1 MATEADLR
9 YLIEVNDRDLKEAKK
24 NLDTLH
30 RALGKDTVQA
40 SSKGASGLAK
50 FDSAGKKTGKTL
62 GLLGKASKIAVVG
75 LGALAIGAAG
85 AGAKVV
91 GLASDA
97 AEVDSKMNVV
107 FGRNLPKL
115 KKDLDAFSAATGTS
129 RYELRQQ
136 AADMG
141 ALLKPLVGGSKGAA
155 DMSSQFVKLA
165 TDLGSFNNVPTAE
178 ALGAIR
184 SGLIGEAEPLRRFGV
199 LLSAGAVEAE
209 AYARGIAKQGAEL
222 TEQQKVM
229 ARASLIMK
237 QTTLAQGDATR
248 TADGMANQMKRLRA
262 NVTDAATSIGVALIP
277 YALKAV
283 QAFNQHWPTIQR
295 VAGQVFQAIKT
306 GWERYAKPAIS
317 AIATATQFLVG
328 QAQKHWPAIRHAAE
342 VVVKWYKTNL
352 EPTITS
358 VVNTISRLWD
368 RFGGQITAVAKAAFG
383 IMTTIIGG
391 ALRTAKAVID
401 TFLAVLRG
409 DWGKAW
415 EGIKTIVSTVLAT
428 LGSVAR
434 QALTKL
440 LPAMLGLGRDIMGGI
455 ASGLR
460 DAGARLVRAAVE
472 ELAESIP
479 GWARKILGISS
490 PSLVMALRVG
500 VPVSEGVAK
509 GILSGKVKVTDAM
522 EALVAAAVDRAQG
535 TLQSRLGRFQA
546 FAGQAFNMRQGGA
559 QTATEKKIAGL
570 ESGREKARLERAVKD
585 AATNL
590 ERVRKDAEA
599 TPEDV
604 AAAQEALNDAKY
616 DVLMAGLQK
625 QAQAERANLEQR
637 QFVEQLNFDRRMAGL
652 QAYLESGH
660 ATTKG
665 ATERITDLLADFN
678 ITVGDMGEL
687 AGKLFAQGLRAS
699 IPGVVDASK
708 AMTDAAR
715 NQQVVAKGAA
725 NAEQRAAAAKAA
737 AAKAKK
743 KSGDPG
749 GTAAAAISGLGGGS
763 DLVSLGRALQGQ
775 GFQVWEHPA
784 FGGVNGRHSPNSYHY
799 RGRAIDVNWPGG
811 GATELAKLQGVVGA
825 ISGRGWAELLL
836 EDAGKQ
842 NQHLHVALERGG
854 ILPGAMLGDRGA
866 AGRRR
871 EAVLPLDSRYGQQQL
886 ADALAAALERA
897 GASAPLVNVE
907 HMSVRD
913 DGDVGRV
920 ASAVNRA
927 WGIR

>member
-24 NLDTLH
+24 NLDTLN
-30 RALGKDTVQA
+30 RALGKDTVKA
-40 SSKGASGLAK
+40 SDQGAKGLGR
-50 FDSAGKKTGKTL
+50 FDAAGQKTGKTL
-62 GLLGKASKIAVVG
+62 GVLGKVGKLAAVG
-75 LGALAIGAAG
+75 LAGLAIGAAG
-85 AGAKVV
+85 AGAKMV

-97 AEVDSKMNVV
+97 AEVDSKMQVV
-107 FGRNLPKL
+107 FGKNLPRL

-141 ALLKPLVGGSKGAA
+141 ALLKPLVGGSKAA
-155 DMSSQFVKLA
+155 AGMSSQFVKLA

-209 AYARGIAKQGAEL
+209 AYRKGIAKSGAEL
-222 TEQQKVM
+222 TEQQKVL
-229 ARASLIMK
+229 ARASLIMA
-237 QTTLAQGDATR
+237 QTSLAQGDATR
-248 TADGMANQMKRLRA
+248 TADGMANQMKRLKA

-283 QAFNQHWPTIQR
+283 QAFNTHWPTIQR
-295 VAGQVFQAIKT
+295 VAGQVFGAIRT
-306 GWERYAKPAIS
+306 GWERYAKPAIQALGVAVGFLS
-317 AIATATQFLVG
+317 A

-342 VVVKWYKTNL
+342 LVVQWYKTTL
-352 EPTITS
+352 QPTITS

-368 RFGGQITAVAKAAFG
+368 RFGSEITAVAKAAFG
-383 IMTTIIGG
+383 MLTTIIGG
-391 ALRTAKAVID
+391 ALKTAKAVVD

-415 EGIKTIVSTVLAT
+415 EGLKTIVTTVLGT
-428 LGSVAR
+428 LGSVAK
-434 QALTKL
+434 QSISKL
-440 LPAMLGLGRDIMGGI
+440 IPAMVGLGFDIIKGI
-455 ASGLR
+455 GQGITQ
-460 DAGARLVRAAVE
+460 GAHNVLKAAIEWAVDR
-472 ELAESIP
+472 IP
-479 GWARKILGISS
+479 GWAKKVLGISS
-490 PSLVMALRVG
+490 PSLVMALQVG
-500 VPVSEGVAK
+500 RPISEGIAK
-509 GILSGKVKVTDAM
+509 GLLDGRIKVTDAM
-522 EALVAAAVDRAQG
+522 QRVVDAAFDRAQG
-535 TLQSRLGRFQA
+535 SLSSRLGRFQA
-546 FAGQAFNMRQGGA
+546 FAGQAFSLRQGGQ
-559 QTATEKKIAGL
+559 QTATEKRIAAL
-570 ESGREKARLERAVKD
+570 EGGREKARLERAVF
-585 AATNL
+585 
-590 ERVRKDAEA
+590 DAEA
-599 TPEDV
+599 NLEKIRADAEASPEDV

-616 DVLMAGLQK
+616 DKMLAGLQE
-625 QAQAERANLEQR
+625 QAAAERANMEQR
-637 QFVEQLNFDRRMAGL
+637 QFVEQLNFDRRMAAL
-652 QAYLESGH
+652 QQYLESGH

-665 ATERITDLLADFN
+665 ATARITDLLADFN

-687 AGKLFAQGLRAS
+687 AGKLFADGLRAA
-699 IPGVVDASK
+699 IPGVVDAAK
-708 AMTDAAR
+708 DMTTAAR
-715 NQQVVAKGAA
+715 NQQVVGKAGA
-725 NAEQRAAAAKAA
+725 NAKERAEAAKAA

-743 KSGDPG
+743 KTGDPG
-749 GTAAAAISGLGGGS
+749 GTAAVPISGLGGSG
-763 DLVSLGRALQGQ
+763 DLVTLGRALQGQ

-811 GATELAKLQGVVGA
+811 GAAELAKLQGVVGA

-836 EDAGKQ
+836 EDAGQQ

-854 ILPGAMLGDRGA
+854 ILPGSMLGDTGR

-871 EAVLPLDSRYGQQQL
+871 EAVLPLDSRFGQEQL

-897 GASAPLVNVE
+897 GASGPLVNVE
-907 HMSVRD
+907 HVTVRD
-913 DGDVGRV
+913 DDDLGKL